1 MTVMLFVQM
10 SCVNTYAIGSN
21 HTSVFW
27 TAIANEALDLDK
39 ADFLADGYPVQVEGN
54 RSTPGA
60 RPAPSSS
67 KRKAS
72 DAWGSPSKRKRDD
85 TDDEDSSSDDE
96 GDDLNDEDF
105 TPAPLETPRKSDAPG
120 SSASS
125 GQPLASPSTT
135 PKSKKKKRGS
145 VTELINLMAASL
157 QGLATTTTANAELNL
172 KMHAE
177 ARMDQQDFQKFMMD
191 QHKAQMEAIL
201 LQQRQQ
207 QMQQDVMQQTLQ
219 TLMTGFMPGSLAALT
234 PPPSTPQTLLL
245 GNQQSGSDISGGS
258 APPAA
263 SPVAPPPPPPPA
275 PASAPPAPRQVSST
289 ATDDANDSLGFS
301 GAAGSANADTAASL
315 DTDAAAGGSQ

>member
-125 GQPLASPSTT
+125 GQPPASPSTT

-145 VTELINLMAASL
+145 VTELIKSMAASL

-177 ARMDQQDFQKFMMD
+177 SRKDQQDFQKFMMD
-191 QHKAQMEAIL
+191 QHKAA
-201 LQQRQQ
+201 
-207 QMQQDVMQQTLQ
+207 DGGDPVTA
-219 TLMTGFMPGSLAALT
+219 TATANATGCHAADIADINDGLNAGS
-234 PPPSTPQTLLL
+234 SRRI
-245 GNQQSGSDISGGS
+245 D
-258 APPAA
+258 PPA
-263 SPVAPPPPPPPA
+263 VD
-275 PASAPPAPRQVSST
+275 SST
-289 ATDDANDSLGFS
+289 S
-301 GAAGSANADTAASL
+301 AAW
-315 DTDAAAGGSQ
+315 